1 MFLHSIRNLKK
12 YYPRLLEFYIQMEL
26 DLSFNNLRILFL
38 RGRGVLLSCLWFII
52 CWSNL
57 KQKNN
62 TIELLHW
69 CLIILTLYSD
79 EKWMIFTATPINTNS
94 TQKNNICMWYIYM
107 YILWWQSEVYK
118 WVSNIT
124 LLLLI
129 PILEIRNNS
138 IYKSILM
145 KMNFI
150 WKYGTHDFLSIKT

>member
-57 KQKNN
+57 KQKKI
-62 TIELLHW
+62 TQSSCYTDVLLYWRYIQMKNEWFLQQHQ
-69 CLIILTLYSD
+69 LIQIVHKKIIYVCD
-79 EKWMIFTATPINTNS
+79 
-94 TQKNNICMWYIYM
+94 IYM